1 MTTQSLHAN
10 PCDDPNKTAKAIKKF
25 LPFLNWFPMNG
36 NNLKSDLIAGITVA
50 LVLIPQSMAY
60 AQLAGLP
67 AYYGLY
73 AAFLPGI
80 IAALWGSSAQ
90 LATGPV
96 AVASLLTASA
106 LAPLAATGS
115 DQFVALAILLALLV
129 GVVQLTLGIFKL
141 GVVVNFLSHPV
152 IVGFTNAAAIII
164 GLSQLNKLFGVSMG
178 RSEHFVQDIW
188 GVLLQIGDTHL
199 PTLAMGVSAFAIM
212 WGLKKYA
219 PKLPGVLIAVTIT
232 TLVSWGI
239 GFEHNGTGKVEEIV
253 AEEVKILAGEFSQN
267 EARIDEIN
275 KRLTAKTT
283 ELKQQQKGHEDV
295 TQRTVALNYEIDLL
309 KLELKDAEGEN
320 RKTSRSLR
328 KFIFEQVPA
337 SGDLPAKLYLL
348 GQVPAGEKSDGYRW
362 RIKKVSKGDL
372 KLVGGGE
379 VVGGIPSGLP
389 KFDLPKMSWDT
400 IVQLLSSALV
410 ISLVG
415 FMEAISIAKAMAAKT
430 KERIDPNQEL
440 LGQGISNIIG
450 SFSQAFPVS
459 GSFSRSAVNLN
470 AGAKTGMS
478 SVFAG
483 LIVLVTL
490 LFLTPLLYH
499 LPQAVLAA
507 VIMMAVIG
515 LINFKAVKHAWQA
528 HKHDGVAAAITFVAT
543 LAFAPHLD
551 EGIMIGAG
559 LSIILYLYRTMSPR
573 VAILGRY
580 SDGTLRDAKVNN
592 LPVSE
597 FIIAIRYDGS
607 LYFANVPYFE
617 DTILEAVSNSPCASH
632 LLIVSDGINQLDAS
646 GEEVIHH
653 IVERLRSSGIRV
665 VFSGLKKQVIDV
677 MRNSGLLAYVGPE
690 NIFPDE
696 DRALDSIYAEVLATN
711 PNAQCRL
718 MKPQHIGGNDG
729 VKTWL

>member
-1 MTTQSLHAN
+1 LNNRLAR
-10 PCDDPNKTAKAIKKF
+10 P
-25 LPFLNWFPMNG
+25 LPFLSWWPLSVANVRT
-36 NNLKSDLIAGITVA
+36 DLIAGITVA

-80 IAALWGSSAQ
+80 IAAMWGSSAQ

-115 DQFVALAILLALLV
+115 EQFVALAILLALMV
-129 GVVQLTLGIFKL
+129 GLIQLGLGIFKL

-178 RSEHFVQDIW
+178 RSEHFINDIW
-188 GVLLQIGDTHL
+188 GVLLQIGETHW
-199 PTLAMGVSAFAIM
+199 PTLIMGVSAFAIM

-219 PKLPGVLIAVTIT
+219 AKLPGVLIAVVIT
-232 TLVSWGI
+232 TVASFAI
-239 GFEHNGTGKVEEIV
+239 GFEHNSKGKLEQIAD
-253 AEEVKILAGEFSQN
+253 AEVRALADEFSRT
-267 EARIDEIN
+267 EARIEELNALIA
-275 KRLTAKTT
+275 AKSA
-283 ELKQQQKGHEDV
+283 ELKQMEKEHGGG
-295 TQRTVALNYEIDLL
+295 TQHSAALKYEIELVR
-309 KLELKDAEGEN
+309 LEAKDKENEN
-320 RKTSRSLR
+320 RKAARSLR

-337 SGDLPAKLYLL
+337 TETQPARLYLT
-348 GQVPAGEKSDGYRW
+348 GQVPQGEQSDGYRW
-362 RIKKVSKGDL
+362 HIRKVSKGEL

-379 VVGGIPSGLP
+379 VVGSIPSGLP
-389 KFDLPKMSWDT
+389 AIGLPKMSWET
-400 IVQLLSSALV
+400 VMSLLTSALV
-410 ISLVG
+410 IALVG

-430 KERIDPNQEL
+430 KQRIDPNQEL
-440 LGQGISNIIG
+440 LGQGISNIVG

-470 AGAKTGMS
+470 AGAVTGLS
-478 SVFAG
+478 NVFAG

-515 LINFKAVKHAWQA
+515 LVNFKAIAHAWHT
-528 HKHDGVAAAITFVAT
+528 HKHDGVAAVVTFVAT

-551 EGIMIGAG
+551 NGIMVGAG
-559 LSIILYLYRTMSPR
+559 LAIILYLYRTMKPR
-573 VAILGRY
+573 VAILGRHP
-580 SDGTLRDAKVNN
+580 DGSLRDVKVHN

-597 FIIAIRYDGS
+597 NIIAMRYDGS

-617 DTILEAVSNSPCASH
+617 DTVLEAVANNPQAKH
-632 LLIVSDGINQLDAS
+632 LLIVADGINQLDAS
-646 GEEVIHH
+646 GDEVIHH
-653 IVERLRSSGIRV
+653 VVERLRSSGIRV
-665 VFSGLKKQVIDV
+665 VFSGLKKQVLDV
-677 MRNSGLLAYVGPE
+677 MRHSGLLKYIGEE
-690 NIFPDE
+690 NLFMDE
-696 DRALDSIYAEVLATN
+696 ERALEEIYAEVLKVKPDAKR
-711 PNAQCRL
+711 RL
-718 MKPQHIGGNDG
+718 MKQRIGDNDG
-729 VKTWL
+729 VRIWL

>member
-1 MTTQSLHAN
+1 MNSRLAR
-10 PCDDPNKTAKAIKKF
+10 F
-25 LPFLNWFPMNG
+25 FPFLSWWPFSGANVRA
-36 NNLKSDLIAGITVA
+36 DLVAGITVA

-80 IAALWGSSAQ
+80 IAAMWGSSAQ

-115 DQFVALAILLALLV
+115 EQFVALAILLALLV
-129 GVVQLTLGIFKL
+129 GLIQLGLGIFKL

-178 RSEHFVQDIW
+178 RSEHFINDIL
-188 GVLLQIGDTHL
+188 GVLQQIGETHM
-199 PTLAMGVSAFAIM
+199 PTLVMGVSAFVIM

-219 PKLPGVLIAVTIT
+219 PKLPGVLIAVVIT
-232 TLVSWGI
+232 TIASFSI
-239 GFEHNGTGKVEEIV
+239 GFEHNGKGQIGEIV
-253 AEEVKILAGEFSQN
+253 DAEVRGLANEFSQ
-267 EARIDEIN
+267 AEIKLGELN
-275 KRLTAKTT
+275 GTLAGKSA
-283 ELKQQQKGHEDV
+283 ELKQLQKAQEGSRQH
-295 TQRTVALNYEIDLL
+295 QAALKYEIELL
-309 KLELKDAEGEN
+309 RLELQNLEEEN
-320 RKTSRSLR
+320 RKTARSLR

-337 SGDLPAKLYLL
+337 NGVQPARLYLA
-348 GQVPAGEKSDGYRW
+348 GQVPQGEQSDGYRW
-362 RIKKVSKGDL
+362 RIKKVSKGEL

-379 VVGGIPSGLP
+379 VVGSIPSGLP
-389 KFDLPKMSWDT
+389 EIGLPKMSWET
-400 IVQLLSSALV
+400 MMSLLSSALV

-415 FMEAISIAKAMAAKT
+415 FMEAVSIAKAMAAKT
-430 KERIDPNQEL
+430 KQRIDPNQEL
-440 LGQGISNIIG
+440 LGQGFSNIVG
-450 SFSQAFPVS
+450 SLSQSFPVS

-470 AGAKTGMS
+470 AGAVSGMS
-478 SVFAG
+478 NVFTG

-515 LINFKAVKHAWQA
+515 LVNFKSIVHAWHT
-528 HKHDGVAAAITFVAT
+528 HKHDGIAAMVTFVAT

-551 EGIMIGAG
+551 NGIMLGAG
-559 LSIILYLYRTMSPR
+559 LSILLYLYRTMQPR
-573 VAILGRY
+573 VAILGRHP
-580 SDGTLRDAKVNN
+580 DGTLRDIKVHD

-597 FIIAIRYDGS
+597 NIIALRYDGS

-617 DTILEAVSNSPCASH
+617 DAVLEAIANNPRARH
-632 LLIVSDGINQLDAS
+632 LLLVSDGINQLDAS
-646 GEEVIHH
+646 GDEVIHH
-653 IVERLRSSGIRV
+653 LVERLRSNGIRV
-665 VFSGLKKQVIDV
+665 TFSGLKKQVLDV
-677 MRNSGLLAYVGPE
+677 MRKSGLLEYIGQD
-690 NIFPDE
+690 NIFADE
-696 DRALDSIYAEVLATN
+696 DRALAAIYVEVQKSHPDTKL
-711 PNAQCRL
+711 RL
-718 MKPQHIGGNDG
+718 LKHHIGMDDG

>member
-1 MTTQSLHAN
+1 MNQFAR
-10 PCDDPNKTAKAIKKF
+10 F
-25 LPFLNWFPMNG
+25 LPFLRWFPLRG
-36 NNLKSDLIAGITVA
+36 ETIKYDLIAGITVA

-80 IAALWGSSAQ
+80 VAALWGSSAQ

-96 AVASLLTASA
+96 AVVSLLTAST

-115 DQFVALAILLALLV
+115 NQFIALAILMALLV
-129 GVVQLTLGIFKL
+129 GIIQLALGMFKL

-152 IVGFTNAAAIII
+152 VVGFTNAAAIII
-164 GLSQLNKLFGVSMG
+164 GLSQLNKIFGVSMG
-178 RSEHFVQDIW
+178 RSEHFINDIW
-188 GVLLQIGDTHL
+188 GVLQQIADTHL

-212 WGLKKYA
+212 WGLKKFA
-219 PKLPGVLIAVTIT
+219 PKMPGVLIAVVLT
-232 TLVSWGI
+232 TVVSWSI
-239 GFEHNGTGKVEEIV
+239 GFEHNGKANIEEI
-253 AEEVKILAGEFSQN
+253 ADTEVRTLANEFSLT
-267 EARIDEIN
+267 EARIDELNGQIS
-275 KRLTAKTT
+275 AKSADI
-283 ELKQQQKGHEDV
+283 KQHEKAPDGSK
-295 TQRTVALNYEIDLL
+295 QRTAALKYEIELL
-309 KLELKDAEGEN
+309 KLELKDAEHEN
-320 RKTSRSLR
+320 RQRARSMR
-328 KFIFEQVPA
+328 KFIFEQTPA
-337 SGDLPAKLYLL
+337 ADGQPARLYLQ
-348 GQVPAGEKSDGYRW
+348 GQVPQNEKSDGYRW
-362 RIKKVSKGDL
+362 RIRKVSNGEL

-379 VVGGIPSGLP
+379 VVGAIPAGLP
-389 KFDLPKMSWDT
+389 KFDLPAFSWDMLVT
-400 IVQLLSSALV
+400 LFSGALV

-440 LGQGISNIIG
+440 IGQGISNIVG
-450 SFSQAFPVS
+450 SFSQAFPAS

-470 AGAKTGMS
+470 AGAVTGMS

-515 LINFKAVKHAWQA
+515 LINFKAIKHAWHT
-528 HKHDGVAAAITFVAT
+528 HKHDGIASIVTFIAT

-551 EGIMIGAG
+551 NGIMVGAG
-559 LSIILYLYRTMSPR
+559 LAIMLYLYRTMTPR
-573 VAILGRY
+573 AAILGRFK
-580 SDGTLRDAKVNN
+580 DGTLRDAKVHN
-592 LPVSE
+592 LPMSE
-597 FIIAIRYDGS
+597 YIVAIRYDGS
-607 LYFANVPYFE
+607 LYFANVAYFE
-617 DTILEAVSNSPCASH
+617 DIILEAVANSPNAKH

-646 GEEVIHH
+646 GDEVIHH
-653 IVERLRSSGIRV
+653 IVERLRSNGMRV
-665 VFSGLKKQVIDV
+665 VFSGLKKQVLDV
-677 MRNSGLLAYVGPE
+677 MSHSGLFDYISQA

-696 DRALDSIYAEVLATN
+696 DKALESIYAEVLAAD

-718 MKPQHIGGNDG
+718 MKHPHIGDEDG